1 MIKLKLLGC
10 LDYSEAHDEY
20 SVKDEFCQLCLYA
33 RSNAGYPDVITIIDE
48 AKKYA
53 NIKIENK

>member
-1 MIKLKLLGC
+1 MLGR
-10 LDYSEAHDEY
+10 LDYSVAHDEY
-20 SVKDEFCQLCLYA
+20 SVKDVFCQLCFYA
-33 RSNAGYPDVITIIDE
+33 RSNAGYPDVISIIDE